1 MQFTIRVEL
10 EKCGTFWMTQFD
22 FRNSKTLFYHNTT
35 NFIAPSI
42 VFILLL
48 SIGAQGFSLEY
59 NETDHSAIKV

>member
-42 VFILLL
+42 VFILL
-48 SIGAQGFSLEY
+48 SIGAQGL
-59 NETDHSAIKV
+59 V